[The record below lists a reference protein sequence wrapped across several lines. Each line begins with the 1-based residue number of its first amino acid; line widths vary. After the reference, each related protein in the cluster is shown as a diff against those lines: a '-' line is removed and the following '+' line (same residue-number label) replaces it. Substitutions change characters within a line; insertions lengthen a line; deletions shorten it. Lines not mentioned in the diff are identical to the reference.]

1 MSSFPPSISDLKDSI
16 EKTDDDGSLQVYSYS
31 YCDND
36 SSSNLKD
43 CRGLVFNGDT
53 LLFKSLG
60 FTPEYN
66 ESNRDTLSQLPI
78 ENYVFFPSEEGTLIR
93 MSLPIE
99 N

>member
-53 LLFKSLG
+53 LLFKSFVQHQG
-60 FTPEYN
+60 F
-66 ESNRDTLSQLPI
+66 LS
-78 ENYVFFPSEEGTLIR
+78 
-93 MSLPIE
+93 
-99 N
+99 